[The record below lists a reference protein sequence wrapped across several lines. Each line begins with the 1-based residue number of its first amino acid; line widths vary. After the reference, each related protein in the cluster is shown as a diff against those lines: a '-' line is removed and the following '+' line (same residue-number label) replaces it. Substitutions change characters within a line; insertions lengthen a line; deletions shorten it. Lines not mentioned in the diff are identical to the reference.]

1 MYYSWVEAISKGDCE
16 DIILKYKDSDFKTA
30 EIVQKDNQPISK
42 ISHRDTQVTWI
53 KSNSI
58 IERMMA
64 SFVLEA
70 NYKYFGFDL
79 TNYENVQFAK
89 YSKGGLY
96 DWHTDY
102 SGAVGGE
109 KQDRKLSCTIQLSD
123 PNSYEGGDLQ
133 FYAGVNDPD
142 TPNVKGQ
149 GSVIVFASHD
159 WHRVTP
165 VTKGVRYSLTLWFL
179 GPHFK

>member
-109 KQDRKLSCTIQLSD
+109 KQ
-123 PNSYEGGDLQ
+123 
-133 FYAGVNDPD
+133 
-142 TPNVKGQ
+142 
-149 GSVIVFASHD
+149 VIVFASHD